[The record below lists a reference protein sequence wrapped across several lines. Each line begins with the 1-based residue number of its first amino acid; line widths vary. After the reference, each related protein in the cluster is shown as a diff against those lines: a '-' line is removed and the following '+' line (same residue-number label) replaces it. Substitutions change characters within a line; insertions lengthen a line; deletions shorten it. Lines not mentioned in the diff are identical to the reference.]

1 MKKTETDSI
10 NYETRKQEF
19 NAYKSTL
26 RRLINQAKKL
36 YFSGQFL
43 KQRGNGRKTWQT
55 IDNALHRK
63 SNRISPNAIL
73 IDRDICTNK
82 ENMANAFNKYFAN
95 ICTTIQAPNDNMISH
110 TSYLNTSVH
119 STFKFKTINNAT
131 TLQYLSNL
139 MNSYTAVAMT
149 ILIIPF

>member
-1 MKKTETDSI
+1 MKL
-10 NYETRKQEF
+10 EF
-19 NAYKSTL
+19 NAYKNTL

-36 YFSGQFL
+36 YFSGQL
-43 KQRGNGRKTWQT
+43 IKQRGNGRKTWQT

-63 SNRISPNAIL
+63 SNKTSL
-73 IDRDICTNK
+73 HFICTNK
-82 ENMANAFNKYFAN
+82 ENMANAFNNYFAN
-95 ICTTIQAPNDNMISH
+95 ICTTIQPPNDNVMLH

-119 STFKFKTINNAT
+119 STIKFKTINNAI

-139 MNSYTAVAMT
+139 TVVAMT